1 MGRSRGKRTAALL
14 TRATL
19 TKKGQITVPS
29 SVRRR
34 MGIGPGDQI
43 GFRADGR
50 LLPLPRKP
58 LSALAGVMPPRSG
71 QSRTLDEL
79 RQEVADDLS
88 AAAQG
93 PTRPAR
99 SA

>member
-1 MGRSRGKRTAALL
+1 MGRGISKRPPLL
-14 TRATL
+14 ARATL

-43 GFRADGR
+43 GFRSDGR
-50 LLPLPRKP
+50 VLPLPRVP

-71 QSRTLDEL
+71 RSRTIDEL
-79 RQEVADDLS
+79 RHEVADELGD
-88 AAAQG
+88 
-93 PTRPAR
+93 PAR
-99 SA
+99 PPAPTVRTA

>member
-1 MGRSRGKRTAALL
+1 MGRGRGMRPALL
-14 TRATL
+14 SRATL

-29 SVRRR
+29 AVRRR

-50 LLPLPRKP
+50 LLPLPRVP

-71 QSRTLDEL
+71 HSRTLDEL
-79 RQEVADDLS
+79 REEVADELS
-88 AAAQG
+88 GEART
-93 PTRPAR
+93 PTRTAR

>member
-1 MGRSRGKRTAALL
+1 MGRGRGGRPALL
-14 TRATL
+14 ARATL

-29 SVRRR
+29 VVRRR
-34 MGIGPGDQI
+34 MGVGPGDQI

-50 LLPLPRKP
+50 LLPLPRTP
-58 LSALAGVMPPRSG
+58 LSALAGVMPLRSG

-79 RQEVADDLS
+79 RQEVAAELS
-88 AAAQG
+88 DQVQA
-93 PTRPAR
+93 PTRTVR